1 MADIWEA
8 VKEVGGLAAVG
19 GVIDFLLSK
28 AQQAKLKAWLE
39 NWWLRFSYVNWRNFG
54 RREAEAAVAMLDRW
68 AGPRLW
74 SWKRWRFS
82 ILVCLLVRAFMAM
95 TMIALIPLQDLI
107 AMYGAEPD
115 RPTDSLLKCLL
126 DEALVVPSVMI
137 AFALSLSLT
146 RAVAV
151 LIGKMCRGTIVDA
164 VMFLFLLVI
173 HWLIF
178 AYWSAVGSLLTNL
191 PWDAGGATDVAARL
205 VMPDRS
211 DSGVENLRSHNLCE
225 TSQARSH
232 MQQLVLHPLIVRS
245 HDAHAVSYRGLADMH
260 HQEAC
265 GLGSPHRALDC
276 CSSNGCGRGFPKCRH
291 LVAKL
296 RGRHISSSPTCGL
309 LISPL

>member
-1 MADIWEA
+1 ME
-8 VKEVGGLAAVG
+8 LAAVG

-82 ILVCLLVRAFMAM
+82 ILVCLWVRAFMVM

-115 RPTDSLLKCLL
+115 RPTDSLLKFQL

-151 LIGKMCRGTIVDA
+151 LIGKMCRGTIMSGDVPVPAGYSLAD
-164 VMFLFLLVI
+164 LCLLECCRQ
-173 HWLIF
+173 
-178 AYWSAVGSLLTNL
+178 SADEPPLGR
-191 PWDAGGATDVAARL
+191 WRRYRCCGAT
-205 VMPDRS
+205 
-211 DSGVENLRSHNLCE
+211 G
-225 TSQARSH
+225 
-232 MQQLVLHPLIVRS
+232 
-245 HDAHAVSYRGLADMH
+245 HA
-260 HQEAC
+260 
-265 GLGSPHRALDC
+265 GSKRF
-276 CSSNGCGRGFPKCRH
+276 RR
-291 LVAKL
+291 
-296 RGRHISSSPTCGL
+296 
-309 LISPL
+309 